1 MLLAFATIVA
11 FAKAAPVQAGAS
23 ASGPP
28 PSLRNGLPGNALAEH
43 RWLSVPPPTSPN
55 LTLSVQH
62 QLEADALAAG
72 IPPHLAWVNDQGAL
86 ELVIPPTLEESVR
99 ELLHDREYTVLHDD
113 AQAWLEAEK
122 EERRRHPLRADMP
135 KDEFYRAWRTLD
147 EILDYMRDIAE
158 GASIGMVVNEIVVG
172 ETHEGRP
179 IRGFTIDPVP
189 WGNRTANARHLGGE
203 DIRPEL
209 PRIMMHGCHHSGEWI
224 TAMGTVYFFE
234 QLVTGYG
241 EDEDI
246 TVLVNNYEWILVPI
260 VNVDGYEFG
269 WDDDNFR
276 TWRKTRSMWPANEA
290 AMLACEAV
298 TPGQCEG
305 CRGRC
310 CALLLFQASSTVLW
324 LPGESC
330 IWHQA

>member
-1 MLLAFATIVA
+1 MVLLLLLFVAVVRATA
-11 FAKAAPVQAGAS
+11 QAAPVV
-23 ASGPP
+23 
-28 PSLRNGLPGNALAEH
+28 PSLRNGLPGTALAQH
-43 RWLSVPPPTSPN
+43 RWLVVPPARPEHDTGNS
-55 LTLSVQH
+55 TLQAQH
-62 QLEADALAAG
+62 HLEAAALAAG
-72 IPPHLAWVNDQGAL
+72 VPPHLVWVNDQGAV
-86 ELVIPPTLEESVR
+86 ELIVHPSLKESI
-99 ELLHDREYTVLHDD
+99 EQLLGNRGYTVLRED

-122 EERRRHPLRADMP
+122 EERRSHPLRDTMP

-147 EILDYMRDIAE
+147 EILDYMRGIAE
-158 GASIGMVVNEIVVG
+158 GASVGVAVNEIVVG

-189 WGNRTANARHLGGE
+189 WRNGTGGGTTV
-203 DIRPEL
+203 EL

-234 QLVTGYG
+234 QLITGFG

-246 TVLVNNYEWILVPI
+246 TTLVDNYEWILVPI

-269 WDDDNFR
+269 WDNDNFR

-290 AMLACEAV
+290 AWLACEAV

-305 CRGRC
+305 CRGMC
-310 CALLLFQASSTVLW
+310 LASTSICLV
-324 LPGESC
+324 P
-330 IWHQA
+330 

>member
-1 MLLAFATIVA
+1 MDMRSAVLPAMLLFFAGTVA
-11 FAKAAPVQAGAS
+11 FGQAAPVQGAS
-23 ASGPP
+23 GGPT

-43 RWLSVPPPTSPN
+43 RWLSVPPPATAAGPPPSN
-55 LTLSVQH
+55 VTLSVQH

-72 IPPHLAWVNDQGAL
+72 MPSHLAWVNDQGAL
-86 ELVIPPTLEESVR
+86 ELVVSPALKETVQ
-99 ELLHDREYTVLHDD
+99 ELLRDREYTTLRED

-122 EERRRHPLRADMP
+122 EERRRHPLRDDMP

-158 GASIGMVVNEIVVG
+158 GAGIGIAVNEIVVG

-189 WGNRTANARHLGGE
+189 WRNGTENARHARGDE

-234 QLVTGYG
+234 QLVSGYG

-246 TVLVNNYEWILVPI
+246 TALVDNYEWILVPI

-269 WDDDNFR
+269 WDNDNFR

-305 CRGRC
+305 CRG
-310 CALLLFQASSTVLW
+310 T
-324 LPGESC
+324 
-330 IWHQA
+330 